1 MNKNELFEHIVE
13 FYLNSGDF
21 NGIPMYCLPSY
32 NPEDMVE
39 LINEG
44 LVETISESET
54 INPHIKGFEFEL
66 TTDQHVS
73 NAAGKNGQ
81 VCFYPTKK
89 ALESTAVEHSK
100 PYTALLQKG
109 RAQFDIIFFDIEVLE
124 RYINNPK
131 YSILDY
137 GYKGSVCLQDTG
149 GEDSAHGEY
158 IKEYGMAYK
167 RDEKIIR
174 AVAVFIRDLSHLSP
188 RAQMLWKSFEHANQA
203 EYYPESG
210 FIKNAIFGAFVTTHW
225 VLNAILEEMEI
236 INQQCDAI
244 GLPPLFNHIYRV
256 SHDEHPDGYGNI
268 LLPTLKN
275 YYDFVLVM
283 EKLLVHNISIKT
295 FQKDVGVIRAI
306 DRKNEDGIDKGSLA
320 MLKEWL
326 EQNVYANF
334 DIDAVIIAPLKK
346 IRKIRQ
352 APAHELY
359 SNKYDVDVYERQ
371 KELVDES
378 YEALRAIRSLFM
390 GHPLAKKV
398 KIPAHILDGKN
409 IVFY

>member
-1 MNKNELFEHIVE
+1 MKIGE
-13 FYLNSGDF
+13 
-21 NGIPMYCLPSY
+21 
-32 NPEDMVE
+32 
-39 LINEG
+39 
-44 LVETISESET
+44 
-54 INPHIKGFEFEL
+54 
-66 TTDQHVS
+66 
-73 NAAGKNGQ
+73 
-81 VCFYPTKK
+81 
-89 ALESTAVEHSK
+89 
-100 PYTALLQKG
+100 
-109 RAQFDIIFFDIEVLE
+109 FFD
-124 RYINNPK
+124 
-131 YSILDY
+131 
-137 GYKGSVCLQDTG
+137 
-149 GEDSAHGEY
+149 
-158 IKEYGMAYK
+158 K
-167 RDEKIIR
+167 R
-174 AVAVFIRDLSHLSP
+174 SHIP
-188 RAQMLWKSFEHANQA
+188 R
-203 EYYPESG
+203 P
-210 FIKNAIFGAFVTTHW
+210 AI
-225 VLNAILEEMEI
+225 MEI

-306 DRKNEDGIDKGSLA
+306 DRKNEDGMDKGSLA

-359 SNKYDVDVYERQ
+359 SNKYDVGVYECQ
-371 KELVDES
+371 KELVDQS

-398 KIPAHILDGKN
+398 KIPTHILDGKN